1 MHRGGKHV
9 TTNQKSCP
17 KQLTGTIQAQ
27 LTVLESNSCLFCAK
41 TFSTPACSAYVTN
54 PNPLRRN
61 KNEKHLKNNSDGK
74 AWNDIRHPVI
84 GRRKAH
90 ASFLPRPLGNG
101 IPHHHA
107 LLHLAK
113 FTEVLLQ
120 ALCKDSKENVVIHIQ
135 TSDVTFPTGPDEV
148 MYWQWLEGDNGVG
161 RTTLC
166 LCRPCPPE
174 MVHGLSGHSA

>member
-1 MHRGGKHV
+1 M
-9 TTNQKSCP
+9 
-17 KQLTGTIQAQ
+17 
-27 LTVLESNSCLFCAK
+27 
-41 TFSTPACSAYVTN
+41 
-54 PNPLRRN
+54 
-61 KNEKHLKNNSDGK
+61 
-74 AWNDIRHPVI
+74 RHPLI
-84 GRRKAH
+84 GRRSAH

-120 ALCKDSKENVVIHIQ
+120 ALCKDSNGSVVKYIQ
-135 TSDVTFPTGPDEV
+135 TSDVTFPTGPGEV
-148 MYWQWLEGDNGVG
+148 MCWQWLERDNGVG

-166 LCRPCPPE
+166 LCRSSPPE